1 LIIGHFLDN
10 WLKLVSDLC
19 ILVRGMQLFHY
30 QVVREPGM
38 FAIFIISWF
47 LSILVIGSKEAW
59 DFWNI
64 LIIRGQSLVFL

>member
-1 LIIGHFLDN
+1 
-10 WLKLVSDLC
+10 
-19 ILVRGMQLFHY
+19 
-30 QVVREPGM
+30 M

-64 LIIRGQSLVFL
+64 LKIRGQSFGLFVNMFYSISCHQ